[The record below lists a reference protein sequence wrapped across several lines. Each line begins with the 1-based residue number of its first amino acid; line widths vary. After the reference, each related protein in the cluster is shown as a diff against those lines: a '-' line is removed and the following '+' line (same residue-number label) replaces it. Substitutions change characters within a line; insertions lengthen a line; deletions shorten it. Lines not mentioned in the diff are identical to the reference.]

1 MISLSSPSNILNRRY
16 ELPTCRLEIWTER
29 SPLSEWQSQIVA
41 QNLKFKLRLGDS
53 LGNRGK
59 LIKGNQQQ
67 ISCLIEAVT
76 TYCDRWLA
84 QDKFDSLTHKISI
97 PKSSKLNLSTL
108 QLSTVQLFDL
118 YEGLELCASEFVIL
132 PTIVLEVRRI
142 SPSWLKIAASMLAI
156 IGVSFGAIRLI
167 SRDQA
172 SYQIAQ
178 PTSVL
183 SPEITA
189 LSPSP
194 QKTESIPSTSS
205 QPVAPASPKT
215 TSPSNDRNV
224 REIPSQ
230 DSEAIAP
237 ESKPRVRDQ
246 DQNDITAIAPQISQ
260 PASEPNI
267 VRQRTSD
274 NSNFAKPPAAATLE
288 APSPETGSPSIGR
301 SESVPTEQS
310 TASKLAIEA
319 PAMRSSAPVNRANNG
334 ANTDT
339 DKLASIKILNVKSTL
354 PTQVY
359 TDLARYVQ
367 YQKITSS
374 AKGTI
379 SFEID
384 LSGQEVVKI
393 ELKSESSTLA
403 DASAVQTLQKLIT
416 QWRSPIAATGK
427 IYITL
432 QIN

>member
-1 MISLSSPSNILNRRY
+1 
-16 ELPTCRLEIWTER
+16 
-29 SPLSEWQSQIVA
+29 
-41 QNLKFKLRLGDS
+41 
-53 LGNRGK
+53 
-59 LIKGNQQQ
+59 
-67 ISCLIEAVT
+67 
-76 TYCDRWLA
+76 
-84 QDKFDSLTHKISI
+84 
-97 PKSSKLNLSTL
+97 
-108 QLSTVQLFDL
+108 
-118 YEGLELCASEFVIL
+118 
-132 PTIVLEVRRI
+132 
-142 SPSWLKIAASMLAI
+142 MLAI

-205 QPVAPASPKT
+205 QPVVPASPKT
-215 TSPSNDRNV
+215 APPSGDRNV

-310 TASKLAIEA
+310 TASKLAIES
-319 PAMRSSAPVNRANNG
+319 PAMRSSKPAAISPAPVNRA
-334 ANTDT
+334 
-339 DKLASIKILNVKSTL
+339 KLASIKILNVKSTL
-354 PTQVY
+354 PIQVY
-359 TDLARYVQ
+359 TDLAQYVQ

-393 ELKSESSTLA
+393 ELKSESSSLA

-427 IYITL
+427 IYMTL